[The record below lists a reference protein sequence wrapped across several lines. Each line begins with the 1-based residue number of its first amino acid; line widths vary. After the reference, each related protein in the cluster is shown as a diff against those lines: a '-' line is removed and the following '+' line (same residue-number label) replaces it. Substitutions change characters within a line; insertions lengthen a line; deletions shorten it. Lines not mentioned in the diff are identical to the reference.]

1 MKIFCQICT
10 LMLVSVLLFAQDNK
24 PPQNWFLLDAETDG
38 YQGVSATKTYE
49 RLLRDKKG
57 QTVIVAVIDSGVD
70 HEHEDLRDVMWVN
83 TDEIPGNGIDDDR
96 NGYVDD
102 IHGWNFLGNAD
113 GTNVNHEQL
122 EVTRLLRHYRTKYGN
137 KTEDQIKG
145 KRAKQEYALYKKIEG
160 EVTENREQNMTRA
173 ATYETVLTSIDKM
186 VTAVGKDAT
195 QITKAD
201 LEAAE
206 FGDEMVG
213 NMATRLSSQMEEE
226 TTLADIRGEV
236 DGAYQ
241 YFYNQAMYYY
251 NPDINPREVIGDN
264 YADSYER
271 GYGNNDYEGPD
282 ALHGTHVAG
291 IIAAA
296 RGNDVG
302 MDGVAD
308 NVRIM
313 TLRAVPDGDEH
324 DKDVA
329 NAIIYAVDNGA
340 SIVNMSFGKGYG
352 WDKEAVDKAV
362 KYAEKNDVL
371 LVHAAGNSAQDN
383 DSTDNFPNDGF
394 DQKNFFGK
402 LFGSKFADNWIEV
415 GALNYKRESDSP
427 ATFSNYG
434 KENVDLFAPGVQIYA
449 PVPDDEYRW
458 LQGTSMASPVVAGTA
473 AILRS
478 YYPDLTA
485 EQVKEILM
493 DTVTPLD
500 TKVKQPGTDKM
511 VPFSDLS
518 VSGGVVNVFEAV
530 QKAEKTKGKKKGV
543 DRVVP

>member
-1 MKIFCQICT
+1 MKIFCQICA
-10 LMLVSVLLFAQDNK
+10 LMLVSVLMFAQDSK
-24 PPQNWFLLDAETDG
+24 PPQNWFLLDAADG
-38 YQGVSATKTYE
+38 YQGVSATKTYDQ
-49 RLLRDKKG
+49 LLKGKIG
-57 QTVIVAVIDSGVD
+57 QTVVVAVIDSGVD
-70 HEHEDLRDVMWVN
+70 YEHEDLRDVMWVN
-83 TDEIPGNGIDDDR
+83 TDEIPDNGIDDDR

-102 IHGWNFLGNAD
+102 VHGWNFLGNAK
-113 GTNVNHEQL
+113 GENVNHEQL
-122 EVTRLLRHYRTKYGN
+122 EVTRLLRFYEMKYGN
-137 KTEDQIKG
+137 KSEDQIKG
-145 KRAKQEYALYKKIEG
+145 KKAKKEYALYQKIKD

-173 ATYETVLTSIDKM
+173 ATYESVLGSIDKM
-186 VTAVGKDAT
+186 VAAVGKGAT
-195 QITKAD
+195 EITKKD
-201 LEAAE
+201 LEDTK
-206 FGDEMVG
+206 FDDEMVA
-213 NMATRLSSQMEEE
+213 NMSKRLSGQMDDE

-251 NPDINPREVIGDN
+251 NPDINPRETIGDN
-264 YADSYER
+264 YADSYEK

-291 IIAAA
+291 IIAAT

-313 TLRAVPDGDEH
+313 TIRAVPDGDEH

-340 SIVNMSFGKGYG
+340 SIINMSFGKGYG

-383 DSTDNFPNDGF
+383 DTTDNFPNDGF

-478 YYPDLTA
+478 YYPTLTA
-485 EQVKEILM
+485 EQVKDILM
-493 DTVTPLD
+493 DTVEPLNV
-500 TKVKQPGTDKM
+500 KVKQPGTDKM

-518 VSGGVVNVFEAV
+518 VSGGVVNVYKAV
-530 QKAEKTKGKKKGV
+530 QQAENTKGKKKNV